1 MAGRG
6 LAGVLARQCVLIAK
20 CRSDSRLPRKDRQYL
35 GMSLSPLPLLRV
47 AEAADLWTVTCDRA
61 SAADAVLGWR
71 DSGLEVRA
79 LRGTKM
85 QTVQG
90 VFDEFSAALQFP
102 SYFGEN
108 WPAFDECLSDMDWL
122 PLAGGLV
129 LLVLDA
135 DLVLLEGSDELPTL
149 IRTLA
154 KASETYSTPI
164 ERGEWWDRPA
174 VPFHAV
180 LQSAPGHGDT
190 TQSRWKAAGA
200 ALLAFEQ

>member
-1 MAGRG
+1 
-6 LAGVLARQCVLIAK
+6 
-20 CRSDSRLPRKDRQYL
+20 
-35 GMSLSPLPLLRV
+35 MSLSPLPLLRV
-47 AEAADLWTVTCDRA
+47 ADAADLWTVTCDRA
-61 SAADAVLGWR
+61 SAAEAELGWR

-90 VFDEFSAALQFP
+90 LFDEFSAALQFP

-122 PLAGGLV
+122 PLAHGLV
-129 LLVLDA
+129 LLIFDA
-135 DLVLLEGSDELPTL
+135 DLVLAGDPDELATL
-149 IRTLA
+149 VRTLA
-154 KASETYSTPI
+154 NASVTYSTPV

-180 LQSAPGHGDT
+180 LQSAPGKGDK